1 MFNNGSRYIT
11 RGIAS
16 NVPLDLQIFM
26 WQLIDDLKD
35 TVEEVDYLQ
44 VFDISVIDEI
54 ENKVRIIH
62 SQEVPEYKK
71 IWIVKVSEPCNNE
84 RIFVIDD
91 KTHSTMILAE
101 EY

>member
-1 MFNNGSRYIT
+1 MFNEESRYIT
-11 RGIAS
+11 KGIAN
-16 NVPLDLQIFM
+16 NVPLELQFFM
-26 WQLIDDLKD
+26 WQLIEDLKE

-44 VFDISVIDEI
+44 VFDISVIDKI

-62 SQEVPEYKK
+62 SQEIPEYKK
-71 IWIVKVSEPCNNE
+71 IWIIKMSEPCNNE

-91 KTHSTMILAE
+91 KTHSTMMLAK

>member
-1 MFNNGSRYIT
+1 MFDNGSRYIT
-11 RGIAS
+11 RGIAN

-26 WQLIDDLKD
+26 WQLIEDLKD
-35 TVEEVDYLQ
+35 TIEEVDYLQ

-54 ENKVRIIH
+54 ENKVRVIH

-71 IWIVKVSEPCNNE
+71 IWIIKVNEPCSNE

>member
-1 MFNNGSRYIT
+1 MFNEGSRYIT
-11 RGIAS
+11 KGIAN
-16 NVPLDLQIFM
+16 NVPLELQIFM
-26 WQLIDDLKD
+26 WQLIEDLKE

-44 VFDISVIDEI
+44 VFDVSVIDEI

-62 SQEVPEYKK
+62 SQEIPEYKK
-71 IWIVKVSEPCNNE
+71 IWIIKTSEPCSNE

-91 KTHSTMILAE
+91 ETHSTMMLAK